1 MPTYWLWISLA
12 LIIFAI
18 FLVIRFV
25 PNDKAAVV
33 EKLWATQGSLTGGN
47 IIALNNEA
55 GYQADLVR
63 GGIHFGYWRWQYT
76 FHSSQL
82 ITIRQGKIGYVFAR
96 IGETLPPSQ
105 TLARVVNCDNY
116 QDVRAFLTSGGQ
128 KGRQRGILREG
139 VYAINPAAFNV
150 ITEDNIYA
158 LTVDNVLKE
167 YHLSLKKMGGFNPII
182 IGSSSGEDNIGIVTT
197 HDGPSLKQGE
207 IIARAVAM
215 DASDEN
221 YHNNYQD
228 IEAFLNAG
236 GQRGLQY
243 APLLDGTYF
252 INIWFATIER
262 IPKVVIPI
270 GYVGV
275 VVSYHGKAGADT
287 SGASFRHGER
297 VHEGERGVWEVTL
310 GPGKYSFNKYAGNI
324 VLVPTTN
331 FVLHWV
337 TGRSESHNFDES
349 LMSIDLITKDAYE
362 PLLPLS
368 VVVHIDYQKAPNVIQ
383 RFGDVKQ
390 LITQTLDP
398 LLSAYFRDIAHKKTM
413 LELVH
418 DRDTIQNQA
427 REELRTKF
435 LQFDIECVDVLI
447 GRPGSNGDDTKIE
460 TLLEQLRLRQLSLE
474 QIETYAKQEMA
485 ADKEKNLN
493 ESLARARMQTDLTA
507 SRVRVDIAGNEGE
520 ADFARATKEAGK
532 VKVMA
537 EADAA
542 RITMLAEADAGRIM
556 KVGSSEASVLEKK
569 VESFGDSRLYAL
581 SVLAEFITNS
591 KQPIVP
597 ASLITGGSNHAGGLL
612 DTLLSLLVQEKAGA
626 MATDEP
632 KRE

>member
-158 LTVDNVLKE
+158 LTIDNVLKE

-275 VVSYHGKAGADT
+275 VVSYHGKAGPIRRA
-287 SGASFRHGER
+287 H
-297 VHEGERGVWEVTL
+297 
-310 GPGKYSFNKYAGNI
+310 
-324 VLVPTTN
+324 
-331 FVLHWV
+331 
-337 TGRSESHNFDES
+337 RS
-349 LMSIDLITKDAYE
+349 
-362 PLLPLS
+362 
-368 VVVHIDYQKAPNVIQ
+368 
-383 RFGDVKQ
+383 
-390 LITQTLDP
+390 
-398 LLSAYFRDIAHKKTM
+398 
-413 LELVH
+413 
-418 DRDTIQNQA
+418 
-427 REELRTKF
+427 
-435 LQFDIECVDVLI
+435 
-447 GRPGSNGDDTKIE
+447 
-460 TLLEQLRLRQLSLE
+460 
-474 QIETYAKQEMA
+474 
-485 ADKEKNLN
+485 
-493 ESLARARMQTDLTA
+493 
-507 SRVRVDIAGNEGE
+507 
-520 ADFARATKEAGK
+520 
-532 VKVMA
+532 
-537 EADAA
+537 
-542 RITMLAEADAGRIM
+542 
-556 KVGSSEASVLEKK
+556 
-569 VESFGDSRLYAL
+569 
-581 SVLAEFITNS
+581 
-591 KQPIVP
+591 
-597 ASLITGGSNHAGGLL
+597 
-612 DTLLSLLVQEKAGA
+612 A
-626 MATDEP
+626 MANEYTKVNEAFG
-632 KRE
+632 K